1 MKYKLVI
8 LVKFIVFCLLF
19 FLLARAGI
27 SREIYPFAFSM
38 LFALAWAN
46 QKVWLLVPSYIIGYL
61 ASFHTLYDI
70 IICLTTVAV
79 LTIPY
84 YIHVLAKKPIKKIE
98 MFALALVSQTSYIVL
113 NILNASNPIYIALS
127 VVLGIVFLYLAIVIL
142 EALIV
147 RGFSSKLTLFEII
160 CGAIVLM
167 AISAGL
173 TNSDLFGFSFLKLFV
188 SLMILTLSYSA
199 KAIYPLSFA
208 CIMGIGSLLPNS
220 NAVMIAPFVIWAL
233 FVIIFKMQNRL
244 YSALALILAEALIG
258 FYFNLYYSYDY
269 LQALP
274 LLISAVAF
282 LAFPKSLFKSLAIM
296 LSVSSDRLAIKSVI
310 NRNREVLKRRLDNLS
325 EVFYDMNGVF
335 RKLIKSQMSDD
346 EVKNM
351 LYEEIKN
358 SICKNCPERNHC
370 HRTFSED
377 TKKVFKELVTIALER
392 GKINLLDLPS
402 YLSSRC
408 NKSSYL
414 ISEVNT
420 LTSQYKSYSKLVGNV
435 DTSKLLI
442 SDQLY
447 GISALMKTLS
457 NEVDALVSFDS
468 ARETRLIDELT
479 ANNII
484 CQDVVV
490 YEKDAKTTLVC
501 AVVREEDVS
510 KLKLQNI
517 VSKICNHKMTIYEV
531 YPTAKAGLVNVNL
544 KTAPIYDCVFGL
556 ASQAKTG
563 GAISGDSHSII
574 RLDGEKF
581 MFAICDGMG
590 SGEKAGE
597 KSQTAIGLIESF
609 YKAGFDNETILSSV
623 NKLLNLENE
632 DIFSTMDICIVD
644 LKSGIAD
651 FVKMGANA
659 SYVRGKEGCN
669 IVEGGALPI
678 GVLDQAKSLTRK
690 IVLNEKDFIVICSD
704 GINDSFASDGEF
716 KDFIL
721 TIKTANP
728 QEFADT
734 ILERALANS
743 NGYAVDDMTV
753 LVVKII

>member
-61 ASFHTLYDI
+61 ASFHALYDI

-84 YIHVLAKKPIKKIE
+84 YIHVLAKKPIKKVE

-113 NILNASNPIYIALS
+113 NILNAGNPIYIALS
-127 VVLGIVFLYLAIVIL
+127 VVLGIVFQYLAIVIL

-208 CIMGIGSLLPNS
+208 CIMGIGSLLPLS

-244 YSALALILAEALIG
+244 YSALALILAEALVG

-351 LYEEIKN
+351 LYDEIKN

-392 GKINLLDLPS
+392 GKINFLDL
-402 YLSSRC
+402 
-408 NKSSYL
+408 
-414 ISEVNT
+414 
-420 LTSQYKSYSKLVGNV
+420 
-435 DTSKLLI
+435 
-442 SDQLY
+442 
-447 GISALMKTLS
+447 
-457 NEVDALVSFDS
+457 
-468 ARETRLIDELT
+468 
-479 ANNII
+479 
-484 CQDVVV
+484 
-490 YEKDAKTTLVC
+490 
-501 AVVREEDVS
+501 
-510 KLKLQNI
+510 
-517 VSKICNHKMTIYEV
+517 
-531 YPTAKAGLVNVNL
+531 
-544 KTAPIYDCVFGL
+544 
-556 ASQAKTG
+556 
-563 GAISGDSHSII
+563 
-574 RLDGEKF
+574 
-581 MFAICDGMG
+581 
-590 SGEKAGE
+590 
-597 KSQTAIGLIESF
+597 
-609 YKAGFDNETILSSV
+609 
-623 NKLLNLENE
+623 
-632 DIFSTMDICIVD
+632 IFS
-644 LKSGIAD
+644 L
-651 FVKMGANA
+651 
-659 SYVRGKEGCN
+659 
-669 IVEGGALPI
+669 
-678 GVLDQAKSLTRK
+678 
-690 IVLNEKDFIVICSD
+690 
-704 GINDSFASDGEF
+704 
-716 KDFIL
+716 
-721 TIKTANP
+721 
-728 QEFADT
+728 
-734 ILERALANS
+734 
-743 NGYAVDDMTV
+743 
-753 LVVKII
+753 